1 MQLRLFDD
9 SISPLVAHSAL
20 RQGLDTVRAANNGG
34 TPVRDGKLD
43 PAAQGN
49 AYSVQAMPPEEESP
63 FGPVIYA
70 YSRAQA
76 IEDGVLV
83 DVTVTAKEVSFRWPV
98 VITAALHDRLTPSQH
113 DERLGQDYDARLW
126 DVLWVAAYTA
136 KLSDP
141 GTDTVTF
148 AVVLQEVEAKTG
160 QPVNVDIRL
169 RSVCG
174 PGDEGEPVV
183 TIGFPEDF

>member
-9 SISPLVAHSAL
+9 SISILAAHS
-20 RQGLDTVRAANNGG
+20 
-34 TPVRDGKLD
+34 
-43 PAAQGN
+43 
-49 AYSVQAMPPEEESP
+49 AYSVQVVPPEDVSP
-63 FGPVIYA
+63 FGPVIHS

-83 DVTVTAKEVSFRWPV
+83 DVTVTAKEVGFRWPV
-98 VITAALHDRLTPSQH
+98 VITAALHDRLTLSQH
-113 DERLGQDYDARLW
+113 DASIGQDYDGRLW
-126 DVLWVAAYTA
+126 DALWLAAYTI
-136 KLSDP
+136 KLADP
-141 GTDTVTF
+141 GTDTVTYT
-148 AVVLQEVEAKTG
+148 VVLQEVEAKSG

-169 RSVCG
+169 WAVCG

>member
-1 MQLRLFDD
+1 MQLSLFDD
-9 SISPLVAHSAL
+9 SISILAAHS
-20 RQGLDTVRAANNGG
+20 
-34 TPVRDGKLD
+34 
-43 PAAQGN
+43 
-49 AYSVQAMPPEEESP
+49 AYSVQVEPPEDVSP
-63 FGPVIYA
+63 FGPVIHS

-83 DVTVTAKEVSFRWPV
+83 DVTVTAKEVGFRWPV

-113 DERLGQDYDARLW
+113 DVSIGQDYDGRLW
-126 DVLWVAAYTA
+126 DALWLAAYTI
-136 KLSDP
+136 KLADP
-141 GTDTVTF
+141 GTDTVTYT
-148 AVVLQEVEAKTG
+148 VVLQEVEAKSG

-169 RSVCG
+169 WAVCG

>member
-9 SISPLVAHSAL
+9 SSTPAAHS
-20 RQGLDTVRAANNGG
+20 
-34 TPVRDGKLD
+34 
-43 PAAQGN
+43 
-49 AYSVQAMPPEEESP
+49 AYSVQVAPPEEESI
-63 FGPVIYA
+63 FGPVICA

-83 DVTVTAKEVSFRWPV
+83 DVSETAKEVGFRLPV
-98 VITAALHDRLTPSQH
+98 VITAALHDRLTLSQH
-113 DERLGQDYDARLW
+113 DASIGQDYDGRLW
-126 DVLWVAAYTA
+126 DALWLAAYTI
-136 KLSDP
+136 KLADP
-141 GTDTVTF
+141 GTDTVTYT
-148 AVVLQEVEAKTG
+148 VVLQEVEAKSG

-169 RSVCG
+169 WAVCG

>member
-9 SISPLVAHSAL
+9 SISTPAAHSAL
-20 RQGLDTVRAANNGG
+20 
-34 TPVRDGKLD
+34 
-43 PAAQGN
+43 
-49 AYSVQAMPPEEESP
+49 SVQVAPPEDVSP
-63 FGPVIYA
+63 FGPVIHS

-83 DVTVTAKEVSFRWPV
+83 DVSETAKEVGFRWPV
-98 VITAALHDRLTPSQH
+98 VITATLHDRLTPSQH
-113 DERLGQDYDARLW
+113 DVSIGQAYDGRLW
-126 DVLWVAAYTA
+126 DVLWVAVFTI
-136 KLSDP
+136 KLADP

-148 AVVLQEVEAKTG
+148 TVVLQEVEAKTG

-169 RSVCG
+169 WAVCG

-183 TIGFPEDF
+183 TVGFPVDF